1 MKNLKILFFLIGFL
15 AICEAKSLI
24 LIIASNDH
32 PVYTIH
38 EKSWERYMNSFP
50 DEFECYF
57 IKEDKNLDCEA
68 KIEGNNLWIK
78 NEMSY
83 IPGILEKTVYAFKFF
98 ENKLNEYEYIIR
110 TNLSSFYYFPA
121 LKALLDS
128 FPKKNLYAGCINTRP
143 YPKFPNYVSGA
154 GIYMSPDV
162 CRLISQKSDEILKL
176 KYQEIDDVILGKFL
190 NMEGIYPTSSSRFDI
205 TKSQE
210 LKYFE
215 MLSKKNKHLRIFHVR
230 TKCLNESQ
238 RLTWE
243 SYVTEFLYKCF
254 YIKTAYLTSVET
266 HIMQDKN
273 KKR

>member
-15 AICEAKSLI
+15 AICDAKSLI

-38 EKSWERYMNSFP
+38 EECWKKYMNSSP

-83 IPGILEKTVYAFKFF
+83 IPGILEKTIYAFKFF

-121 LKALLDS
+121 LKAFLDS
-128 FPKKNLYAGCINTRP
+128 LPKKNLYAGCINTHL
-143 YPKFPNYVSGA
+143 YPVFPHYVSGA

-162 CRLISQKSDEILKL
+162 CRLISQKFDEILNL
-176 KYQEIDDVILGKFL
+176 KYKEVDDVIIGKFL
-190 NMEGIYPTSSSRFDI
+190 NMQGIYPTSTSRFDI
-205 TKSQE
+205 EKPQQLNEFKRLTKE
-210 LKYFE
+210 K
-215 MLSKKNKHLRIFHVR
+215 KHLQIFHVR
-230 TKCLNESQ
+230 TKCHKESQ

-243 SYVTEFLYKCF
+243 SYITKFLYKRF
-254 YIKTAYLTSVET
+254 YINT
-266 HIMQDKN
+266 D
-273 KKR
+273 